1 MQTQIVRDRTKWLLL
16 SFAFFATVINYLDR
30 QTLSGMA
37 PVLLEEF
44 HISAQRYSYIVSA
57 FMLAYTLMNGVSGR
71 LLDRLGTK
79 AGYAWT
85 MAWWSAAE
93 MLCALAA
100 GALSLGIF
108 RFLLGMGEAG
118 NHPAAVKLV
127 AEWFPAEERSLASG
141 IFNSGSSIGAILAPP
156 LLAWILLTA
165 GWRTAFLAVGVLG
178 FIWLAAWILFYPPLK
193 ALGQDATDRLPLKTL
208 LRSRFLWQF
217 TLSKVFSDPAW
228 YFYIFWVPQ
237 YLKVVHG
244 FSMKQI
250 GETAWIPFLTAGLGN
265 LAGGVVFTAL
275 LRLGRT
281 PATTRRVAILI
292 FSVLMTSAI
301 LVGESKSAAGCIA
314 LISVATFGYTGA
326 LANLLAIP
334 GDVFPKGAVAS
345 IWGFA
350 STGAGFGGMIFSLVT
365 GWLVQRYSFQ
375 PAFVLFGIIPLIS
388 AWLVWT
394 LPNTEELAPKL
405 LCTIRMV
412 MPPSMTMFSPVMNSF
427 STTLVI
433 SSATSSGLPSLCNG
447 MRFSMLFFACSGE

>member
-1 MQTQIVRDRTKWLLL
+1 MQTQILSDRTKWLLL
-16 SFAFFATVINYLDR
+16 SFAFLATVINYLDR
-30 QTLSGMA
+30 QTLSVMA

-57 FMLAYTLMNGVSGR
+57 FMLAYTLANGVSGR

-118 NHPAAVKLV
+118 NYPAGVKLV

-141 IFNSGSSIGAILAPP
+141 IFNSGSSVGAILAPP
-156 LLAWILLTA
+156 LLAWILLSA
-165 GWRTAFLAVGVLG
+165 GWRTAFLAVGLLG
-178 FIWLAAWILFYPPLK
+178 FIWLIAWIRFYPKPKPGLK
-193 ALGQDATDRLPLKTL
+193 AVGQQDATDRLPLKTL
-208 LRSRFLWQF
+208 LRSKFLWQF

-244 FSMKQI
+244 FSMRRI
-250 GETAWIPFLTAGLGN
+250 GETAWIPFLTAAIGN

-275 LRLGRT
+275 LRFGRRT
-281 PATTRRVAILI
+281 ATTRRIAILI
-292 FSVLMTSAI
+292 FSVLMTSAVF
-301 LVGESKSAAGCIA
+301 VGESKSAAGCIA

-326 LANLLAIP
+326 LANLLAVP

-350 STGAGFGGMIFSLVT
+350 SMGAGFGGMLFSLVT
-365 GWLVQRYSFQ
+365 GWLVEHYSFQ
-375 PAFVLFGIIPLIS
+375 PTFVLFGIIPLIS

-394 LPNTEELAPKL
+394 LPATEELAPAL
-405 LCTIRMV
+405 
-412 MPPSMTMFSPVMNSF
+412 S
-427 STTLVI
+427 
-433 SSATSSGLPSLCNG
+433 
-447 MRFSMLFFACSGE
+447 

>member
-1 MQTQIVRDRTKWLLL
+1 MQTQIVRDRTKWLFL
-16 SFAFFATVINYLDR
+16 SFAFLATVINYLDR
-30 QTLSGMA
+30 QTLSVMA

-57 FMLAYTLMNGVSGR
+57 FMLAYTLANGISGR

-79 AGYAWT
+79 AGYACT
-85 MAWWSAAE
+85 IAWWSVAE
-93 MLCALAA
+93 MLCALSA

-108 RFLLGMGEAG
+108 RFLLGIGEAG
-118 NHPAAVKLV
+118 NYPAGVKLV

-156 LLAWILLTA
+156 LLAWILLSA
-165 GWRTAFLAVGVLG
+165 GWRTAFLAVGLLG
-178 FIWLAAWILFYPPLK
+178 LIWLAAWLRFYPGLK
-193 ALGQDATDRLPLKTL
+193 AQGQQNGAERLPLKTL
-208 LRSRFLWQF
+208 VRSRFLWQF

-244 FSMKQI
+244 FSMRRI
-250 GETAWIPFLTAGLGN
+250 GETAWIPFLSAAIGN

-281 PATTRRVAILI
+281 AATTRRIAILI
-292 FSVLMTSAI
+292 FSLLMVSAVF
-301 LVGESKSAAGCIA
+301 VGESMSAAGCIA

-326 LANLLAIP
+326 LANMLAVP

-350 STGAGFGGMIFSLVT
+350 SMGAGFGGMTFSLVT
-365 GWLVQRYSFQ
+365 GWLVERYSFQ
-375 PAFVLFGIIPLIS
+375 PTFLLFGIIPLIS
-388 AWLVWT
+388 AWLIWT
-394 LPNTEELAPKL
+394 LPANDDHVLAG
-405 LCTIRMV
+405 
-412 MPPSMTMFSPVMNSF
+412 SY
-427 STTLVI
+427 
-433 SSATSSGLPSLCNG
+433 
-447 MRFSMLFFACSGE
+447 

>member
-1 MQTQIVRDRTKWLLL
+1 MDRVKGRAIKLQAMQTQIVRDRTKWLLL
-16 SFAFFATVINYLDR
+16 SFAFLATVINYLDR
-30 QTLSGMA
+30 QTLSVMA

-118 NHPAAVKLV
+118 NYPAGVKLV

-141 IFNSGSSIGAILAPP
+141 IFNSGSSVGAILAPP
-156 LLAWILLTA
+156 LLAWILLSA
-165 GWRTAFLAVGVLG
+165 GWRTAFLAVGLLG
-178 FIWLAAWILFYPPLK
+178 FIWLAAWTRFYPKPKPGLK
-193 ALGQDATDRLPLKTL
+193 AVGQQDATDRLPLKSL
-208 LRSRFLWQF
+208 LRSKFLWQF

-244 FSMKQI
+244 FSMRRI
-250 GETAWIPFLTAGLGN
+250 GETAWIPFLTAAIGN

-275 LRLGRT
+275 LRFGRRT
-281 PATTRRVAILI
+281 DTTRRIAILI
-292 FSVLMTSAI
+292 FSVLMTSAVF
-301 LVGESKSAAGCIA
+301 VGESKSAAGCIA

-326 LANLLAIP
+326 LANLLAVP

-350 STGAGFGGMIFSLVT
+350 SMGAGFGGMLFSLVT
-365 GWLVQRYSFQ
+365 GWLVEHYSFQ
-375 PAFVLFGIIPLIS
+375 PTFVLFGIIPLIS

-394 LPNTEELAPKL
+394 LPATEELAPAL
-405 LCTIRMV
+405 
-412 MPPSMTMFSPVMNSF
+412 S
-427 STTLVI
+427 
-433 SSATSSGLPSLCNG
+433 
-447 MRFSMLFFACSGE
+447 